1 MPLADY
7 RKLRAFLNDE
17 PLDLMHINWFVIN
30 VIAQTALRVGEAT
43 ALKEDDIDFEHLTL
57 RGDESYDSMRRTLKT
72 TKSELIERFRLV
84 QTWLRSLDDGLC
96 IIGKSYLSEGLA
108 TLIDY

>member
-17 PLDLMHINWFVIN
+17 PLDFMHINWFVIN

-72 TKSELIERFRLV
+72 TKTTNANRTIPISSDLAKV
-84 QTWLRSLDDGLC
+84 LRR
-96 IIGKSYLSEGLA
+96 
-108 TLIDY
+108 